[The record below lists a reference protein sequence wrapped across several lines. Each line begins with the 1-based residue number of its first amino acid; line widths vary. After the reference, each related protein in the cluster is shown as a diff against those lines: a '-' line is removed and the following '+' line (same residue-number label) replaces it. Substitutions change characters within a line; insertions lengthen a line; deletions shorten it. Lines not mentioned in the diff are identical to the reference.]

1 MSPEITV
8 AVIILGTL
16 LPHIIQVPRL
26 QVLILQVLADVAPR
40 AENTVRFLMDLPLLI
55 VALRLR
61 NHIPRGERT
70 GRREN
75 YLLVRSRKASVTSR
89 SH

>member
-1 MSPEITV
+1 M
-8 AVIILGTL
+8 AVIISRTL

-40 AENTVRFLMDLPLLI
+40 AENAVRFLMDLPLLI
-55 VALRLR
+55 VVLCLR
-61 NHIPRGERT
+61 NHVPRGERT
-70 GRREN
+70 GRTEN
-75 YLLVRSRKASVTSR
+75 NLLVRSRKASVKSK

>member
-1 MSPEITV
+1 M
-8 AVIILGTL
+8 AVIILCTH
-16 LPHIIQVPRL
+16 LPHIIQVPGL
-26 QVLILQVLADVAPR
+26 QVLILQVLADVASR

-61 NHIPRGERT
+61 NHIPRGEKKGRT
-70 GRREN
+70 EN
-75 YLLVRSRKASVTSR
+75 YLLVRSRKASVTSK